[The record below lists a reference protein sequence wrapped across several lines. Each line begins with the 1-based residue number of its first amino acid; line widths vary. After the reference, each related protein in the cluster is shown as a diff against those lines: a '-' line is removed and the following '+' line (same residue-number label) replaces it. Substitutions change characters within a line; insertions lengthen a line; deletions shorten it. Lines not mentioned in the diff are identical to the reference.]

1 MPGIPTIY
9 YGSEWGA
16 TGDKSQG
23 DPALRPCFDNPE
35 WTDLTDAIAAM
46 VRARQSSHALQYGA
60 FKSLVLTNRQCVFE
74 RESDRGR
81 VLVAINAD
89 ENPFTAHFDARAGRA
104 RDLISGAEIDFG
116 GGLDLPGYTAYLLEP
131 F

>member
-1 MPGIPTIY
+1 
-9 YGSEWGA
+9 
-16 TGDKSQG
+16 
-23 DPALRPCFDNPE
+23 
-35 WTDLTDAIAAM
+35 M
-46 VRARQSSHALQYGA
+46 VKARQGSHALQYGA

-74 RESDRGR
+74 RESEQDR

-104 RDLISGAEIDFG
+104 LDLINGAEIDFG
-116 GGLDLPGYTAYLLEP
+116 GGLELPGYTAYLLRP